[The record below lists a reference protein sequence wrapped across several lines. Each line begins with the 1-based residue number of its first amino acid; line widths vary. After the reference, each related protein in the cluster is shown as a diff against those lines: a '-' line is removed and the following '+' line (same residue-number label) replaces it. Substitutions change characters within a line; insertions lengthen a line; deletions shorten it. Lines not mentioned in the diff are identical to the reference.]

1 MAQAV
6 FLLSGAFPRWW
17 IKADYKQKISRKWV
31 KNSFSADFWSPTCE
45 YIRTVECC
53 IYIGKSHNCAC
64 VGIIAVD
71 KQFKK
76 KWVIDP
82 DAAEV
87 VRKVFRLCMEGKGNE
102 TIARQLQ
109 NEKVLVPQA
118 YWQSKGLP

>member
-1 MAQAV
+1 M
-6 FLLSGAFPRWW
+6 
-17 IKADYKQKISRKWV
+17 
-31 KNSFSADFWSPTCE
+31 ADFWSPTCE